1 MWMKALS
8 ADAIRELA
16 ADIEVELARLSQ
28 LEQEIYR
35 VQDEIARDSA
45 RQDLFYENLA
55 LKLHNF
61 YTGCEKVLQLVAVE
75 LNGGLP
81 SGADWHKRLLDR
93 MSQDREG
100 RPHVLTPTTASSL
113 REFLGFR
120 HIVRNLYGFELDPE
134 RVAALVRG
142 YPAVWSEVKKDMEA
156 FVSWLKALAAELT

>member
-1 MWMKALS
+1 VRSVGPSKLSKDTLREQCRSLGRVLKASQSLILS
-8 ADAIRELA
+8 YEK
-16 ADIEVELARLSQ
+16 S
-28 LEQEIYR
+28 R
-35 VQDEIARDSA
+35 VSIGFKTDPS
-45 RQDLFYENLA
+45 
-55 LKLHNF
+55 
-61 YTGCEKVLQLVAVE
+61 
-75 LNGGLP
+75 

-142 YPAVWSEVKKDMEA
+142 YPAVWSEVKKD
-156 FVSWLKALAAELT
+156 K